1 MPHFGY
7 SEPVPLFPL
16 HVGRGETGISR
27 ISIGNPLD
35 GSGWIRDDRDPL
47 IREALSQLAAY
58 FAGKCRSF
66 DLPLEVEG
74 TRFQLDVWK
83 ALLKIPYGQ
92 IRTYGELARE
102 FGRPTLARAIGGANH
117 ANPIPIIIPCH
128 RVIATGGELG
138 GYVSGLDRKRYLLE
152 LEDALSAIAMSA
164 PA

>member
-1 MPHFGY
+1 MPHFGC

-16 HVGRGETGISR
+16 YVGRGETGISR
-27 ISIGNPLD
+27 VSIGTPLE

-47 IREALSQLAAY
+47 IREAMRQLAAY
-58 FAGKCRSF
+58 FARECREF

-83 ALLKIPYGQ
+83 VLLRIPYGQ
-92 IRTYGELARE
+92 TRTYGDLARE

-138 GYVSGLDRKRYLLE
+138 GYVCGLERKRYLLD
-152 LEDALSAIAMSA
+152 LETALSASAMSA
-164 PA
+164 